1 MEIALVMVAGSCIK
15 QHLTLSIL
23 FDAQHG
29 FGGLVKNSRGIVQF
43 GLSPF
48 RQKAVG
54 QHFTKVRRVL
64 MMVLRSQCSCP
75 AKYNVLHSLGTLQLC
90 EEACDILSLR
100 SSRPFGWCSNL
111 EGDGRHVRQSKSQE
125 RC

>member
-54 QHFTKVRRVL
+54 QHFTKGPFNFVRKLVTYSPYAL
-64 MMVLRSQCSCP
+64 PGLLAGAAIWKVTEDMY
-75 AKYNVLHSLGTLQLC
+75 AKANRKNVADFEHET
-90 EEACDILSLR
+90 
-100 SSRPFGWCSNL
+100 
-111 EGDGRHVRQSKSQE
+111 
-125 RC
+125 